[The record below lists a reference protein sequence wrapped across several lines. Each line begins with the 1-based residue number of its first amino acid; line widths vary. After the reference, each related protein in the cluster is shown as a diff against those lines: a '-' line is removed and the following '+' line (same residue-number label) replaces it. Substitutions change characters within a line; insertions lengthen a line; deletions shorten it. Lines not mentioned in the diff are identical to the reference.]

1 MDLATIAF
9 AFSLV
14 LLSGLS
20 TSIGAALAVGKR
32 EPGPKFMA
40 AALGLSAGVMLYV
53 SFMEILPQ
61 ALEKLESTLG
71 GEATAT
77 WTMMAAFFAGIAVIA
92 IIDRLVPE
100 EINPHEPATTEE
112 EARRKRLMKTG
123 MFTAFAL
130 AIHNFP
136 EGFATFLSG
145 LEAPEIAI
153 PVAVAIAIHNI
164 PEGIAVAVPLRS
176 AMGSRT
182 KAFWWATVSGL
193 AEPVGAIIGFALLMP
208 FIGPM
213 TFGISFAVIAG
224 IMVFISLDELLPTA
238 EETGEHHCAIYG
250 LIAGMAVMAVSL
262 AMFI

>member
-1 MDLATIAF
+1 
-9 AFSLV
+9 
-14 LLSGLS
+14 
-20 TSIGAALAVGKR
+20 
-32 EPGPKFMA
+32 
-40 AALGLSAGVMLYV
+40 
-53 SFMEILPQ
+53 
-61 ALEKLESTLG
+61 
-71 GEATAT
+71 
-77 WTMMAAFFAGIAVIA
+77 MAAFFAGIAIIA

-176 AMGSRT
+176 ATGSRK
-182 KAFWWATVSGL
+182 KAFWWATLSGL
-193 AEPVGAIIGFALLMP
+193 AEPLGALIGFALLMP

-238 EETGEHHCAIYG
+238 EET
-250 LIAGMAVMAVSL
+250 
-262 AMFI
+262 

>member
-20 TSIGAALAVGKR
+20 TSIGGALAVGKR

-53 SFMEILPQ
+53 SFMEILPE
-61 ALEKLESTLG
+61 ALKKLESTLG
-71 GEATAT
+71 DEARAT
-77 WTMMAAFFAGIAVIA
+77 WTMMAAFFAGIAIIA

-136 EGFATFLSG
+136 EG
-145 LEAPEIAI
+145 
-153 PVAVAIAIHNI
+153 
-164 PEGIAVAVPLRS
+164 IAVAVPLRS
-176 AMGSRT
+176 ATGSRK
-182 KAFWWATVSGL
+182 KAFWWATLSGL
-193 AEPVGAIIGFALLMP
+193 AEPLGALIGFALLMP

-262 AMFI
+262 ALFI

>member
-20 TSIGAALAVGKR
+20 TSIGGALAVGKR

-53 SFMEILPQ
+53 SFMEILPE
-61 ALEKLESTLG
+61 ALKKLESTLG
-71 GEATAT
+71 DEARAT
-77 WTMMAAFFAGIAVIA
+77 WTMMAAFFAGIAIIA

-112 EARRKRLMKTG
+112 EAAQKADEDRHVHRLRAG
-123 MFTAFAL
+123 
-130 AIHNFP
+130 HSQFP
-136 EGFATFLSG
+136 GG
-145 LEAPEIAI
+145 LR
-153 PVAVAIAIHNI
+153 H
-164 PEGIAVAVPLRS
+164 VPLGP
-176 AMGSRT
+176 GSPGDRHPRCRGYRHSQHPRGHCGGGT
-182 KAFWWATVSGL
+182 PAQRDGL
-193 AEPVGAIIGFALLMP
+193 AEEGLLVGHAIWLGRALGALIGFALLMP